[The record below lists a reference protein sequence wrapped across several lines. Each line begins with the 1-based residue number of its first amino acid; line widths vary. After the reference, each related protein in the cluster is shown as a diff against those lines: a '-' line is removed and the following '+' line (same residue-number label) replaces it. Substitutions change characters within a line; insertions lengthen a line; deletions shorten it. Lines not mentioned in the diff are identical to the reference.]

1 MTLDDIDFHTFATPD
16 GPKYLCLICT
26 NARPTKDYRR
36 HRQRPAHQLNARR
49 VDTLVSVQCE
59 EEETGAGVASDHHE
73 AMEDNEEQGLE
84 AARVERTWKD
94 IDDSINEMAQ
104 GEEGGS
110 GRISADAQ
118 YRLMQEVLDRLDS
131 IPHQDHAQ
139 AGGIVGLDEMEVEQ
153 LADVDAAPG
162 AEGVAGGRVN
172 GPAAG
177 DSNSSGTW
185 FPFRNKMVTSHEA
198 CTHP

>member
-1 MTLDDIDFHTFATPD
+1 
-16 GPKYLCLICT
+16 
-26 NARPTKDYRR
+26 
-36 HRQRPAHQLNARR
+36 
-49 VDTLVSVQCE
+49 
-59 EEETGAGVASDHHE
+59 
-73 AMEDNEEQGLE
+73 MEDNEEQGLE

-139 AGGIVGLDEMEVEQ
+139 AGGIVGLDKMEVGQ